1 MAGEDE
7 ADAETSLPERCVVS
21 LRDRFT
27 GRQCSA
33 DKSAPPYTRVI
44 AIVLHAPAH
53 AYAMQRQNAL
63 LDSRRCIRVARGSV
77 LRAVITIYVTIICDP
92 RNFS

>member
-1 MAGEDE
+1 MARALALRGNCGEDE

-33 DKSAPPYTRVI
+33 NKSAPPYTRLI
-44 AIVLHAPAH
+44 AIVLHAPAA
-53 AYAMQRQNAL
+53 AYAVATRLCDATTKCV
-63 LDSRRCIRVARGSV
+63 SRLAAIHSRCMEPTFSV
-77 LRAVITIYVTIICDP
+77 L
-92 RNFS
+92 